1 MWKPDSLRNLMQVW
15 LRMSQRKFTNHIYSS
30 LKPMVRHR
38 HRQPTRQICSIQ
50 KMGVALALQ
59 AQVRADRHGP
69 VPARTRQVYH
79 RTVKRKRQVYLR
91 TVNLCNL
98 AILTVRNLSVNE
110 IDTIFSYS
118 LALSR

>member
-1 MWKPDSLRNLMQVW
+1 MWRPDWLRNLMQVW
-15 LRMSQRKFTNHIYSS
+15 LRMSQCKFTNHFYSS

-38 HRQPTRQICSIQ
+38 HRHRQPTSIQ

-98 AILTVRNLSVNE
+98 AILTVRNL
-110 IDTIFSYS
+110 
-118 LALSR
+118 